1 MLLWYWGWQL
11 PIKTSFS
18 LVGFVDSCFVELALK
33 CPWRWTPTKT
43 CVQRCFGSTF
53 LRHCA
58 YTHLVIVTALQCKL
72 QLLNIASQV
81 SQMPRAPAPER
92 GMHALTMG
100 ENGSSCSSEWV
111 ERSER
116 MQALSTLRGRKCFT
130 KNQTLTMRGSN
141 VLYKPCHYLHYLHP
155 PPHHRHHNHGH

>member
-1 MLLWYWGWQL
+1 MPMKMNTHKDLCAKMLWQHEY
-11 PIKTSFS
+11 
-18 LVGFVDSCFVELALK
+18 VY
-33 CPWRWTPTKT
+33 
-43 CVQRCFGSTF
+43 TF

-100 ENGSSCSSEWV
+100 ENGSSCSSE
-111 ERSER
+111 
-116 MQALSTLRGRKCFT
+116 
-130 KNQTLTMRGSN
+130 
-141 VLYKPCHYLHYLHP
+141 
-155 PPHHRHHNHGH
+155 